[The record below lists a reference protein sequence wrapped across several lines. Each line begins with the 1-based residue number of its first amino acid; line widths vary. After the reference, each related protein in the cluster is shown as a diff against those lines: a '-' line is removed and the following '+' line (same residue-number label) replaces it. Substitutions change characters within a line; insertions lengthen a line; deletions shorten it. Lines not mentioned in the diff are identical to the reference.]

1 MYTFVLIIHILACL
15 FLIMAILFQAG
26 KGAGLSNIFGGGG
39 GGGVESIFGT
49 KTNVF
54 LSRITTLCA
63 TIFILTCIG
72 LAMMSA
78 HRKVSLMTEGA
89 SEAQQE
95 DSQQQP
101 GPQQSVPAK

>member
-1 MYTFVLIIHILACL
+1 MYTFILVVHIFACL
-15 FLIMAILFQAG
+15 FLIMSILFQAG

-39 GGGVESIFGT
+39 GVESIFGT

-54 LSRITTLCA
+54 LSRVTTLCA

-78 HRKVSLMTEGA
+78 HRKISLMTDDA
-89 SEAQQE
+89 SKVQEE

-101 GPQQSVPAK
+101 EGQQPVPAK

>member
-1 MYTFVLIIHILACL
+1 MYIFVLVVHVLACL
-15 FLIMAILFQAG
+15 FLVMSILFQAG

-39 GGGVESIFGT
+39 GVESIFGT

-54 LSRITTLCA
+54 LSRVTTLCA

-78 HRKVSLMTEGA
+78 HRKVSLMTEGS
-89 SEAQQE
+89 SEVQE
-95 DSQQQP
+95 EDFQQQP
-101 GPQQSVPAK
+101 EGQQSVPAK

>member
-1 MYTFVLIIHILACL
+1 MYIFVLIIHILACL

-39 GGGVESIFGT
+39 GGVESIFGT

-54 LSRITTLCA
+54 LSRVTTLCA

-78 HRKVSLMTEGA
+78 HRKISLMESA
-89 SEAQQE
+89 SEVQE
-95 DSQQQP
+95 EDFQQQP
-101 GPQQSVPAK
+101 EGRQQPVPAK

>member
-1 MYTFVLIIHILACL
+1 MYIFVLVVHILACL
-15 FLIMAILFQAG
+15 FLVMSILFQAG

-39 GGGVESIFGT
+39 GGVESIFGT

-54 LSRITTLCA
+54 LSRVTTLCA

-78 HRKVSLMTEGA
+78 HRKTSLMTEG
-89 SEAQQE
+89 SSKTQQE
-95 DSQQQP
+95 PSQQQP
-101 GPQQSVPAK
+101 EAQQPVPAK

>member
-1 MYTFVLIIHILACL
+1 MYIFVLIIHILACL
-15 FLIMAILFQAG
+15 FLVMAILFQAG

-39 GGGVESIFGT
+39 GGVESIFGT

-54 LSRITTLCA
+54 LSRVTTLCA

-78 HRKVSLMTEGA
+78 HRKISLMEST
-89 SEAQQE
+89 SEVQE
-95 DSQQQP
+95 EDFQQQP
-101 GPQQSVPAK
+101 EGQQPVPAK

>member
-1 MYTFVLIIHILACL
+1 MYIFVLIVHILACL
-15 FLIMAILFQAG
+15 FLVMSILFQAG

-39 GGGVESIFGT
+39 GGVESIFGT

-54 LSRITTLCA
+54 LSRVTTLCA

-78 HRKVSLMTEGA
+78 HRKTSLMESA
-89 SEAQQE
+89 SETKKG
-95 DSQQQP
+95 DFQQQP
-101 GPQQSVPAK
+101 EGQQPVPAE